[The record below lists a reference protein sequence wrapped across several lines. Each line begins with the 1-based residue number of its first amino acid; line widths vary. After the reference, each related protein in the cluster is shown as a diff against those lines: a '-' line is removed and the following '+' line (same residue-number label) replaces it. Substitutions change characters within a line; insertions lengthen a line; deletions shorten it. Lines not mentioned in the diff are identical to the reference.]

1 MLAYIQTEASTT
13 LCGDCEAHAQ
23 CVLTELPWSVLERL
37 KAIQQRCTQ
46 GMGTTLYR
54 QGDPARGVF
63 VIRRG
68 WVKLFHSSPEGN
80 TVTIGLGGP
89 GAILGLT
96 AVLDHNH
103 HTVTA
108 QAVEESHFEFLPKDP
123 FLALLDGHP
132 EVAAILL
139 TQVSRERRQLLVEL
153 CEIAERV
160 PAIDR
165 LLHTLRNL
173 AAACGSDREAGTRIG
188 LPLTVQDL
196 ADRIGCSRQWTSKLL
211 GELEKKQLI
220 RRQGAF
226 VLLRPQAFEPA
237 STTASTS

>member
-1 MLAYIQTEASTT
+1 
-13 LCGDCEAHAQ
+13 
-23 CVLTELPWSVLERL
+23 
-37 KAIQQRCTQ
+37 
-46 GMGTTLYR
+46 MGTALFR
-54 QGDPARGVF
+54 QGDCARGIF
-63 VIRRG
+63 IIRRG
-68 WVKLFHSSPEGN
+68 WVKLFHSSPEGG

-89 GAILGLT
+89 GAILGLP
-96 AVLDHNH
+96 AVLDDTV

-108 QAVEESHFEFLPKDP
+108 QTVEESDFEFIAKDP
-123 FLALLDGHP
+123 FLGFLDEHP
-132 EVAAILL
+132 EMAATLL
-139 TQVSRERRQLLVEL
+139 SQISRERRQLLIEL

-173 AAACGSDREAGTRIG
+173 AATCGSDREAGTRIG

-211 GELEKKQLI
+211 GELEQRQLI

-226 VLLRPQAFEPA
+226 VLLRPQAFEPT